1 MARKL
6 FCQWGPWAY
15 RISQEKEILRRKM
28 KDLSQGPFAKTFQK
42 EPLPQLI
49 YDHKSLILRRL
60 GDVDMALQ
68 QNKRVNLTLAA
79 PRVDGILIHPGE
91 TFSFW
96 HLVGRCTRRKGY
108 QTGMTIGKGQVGQG
122 VGGGMCQFTNL
133 IHFMVLH
140 SPLTILEHHHHDSMD
155 LFPDFGRQVP
165 FGVGTSIA
173 YNYLDYRVR
182 NDTQQVFQLKTFIDG
197 EYLHGQLR
205 CQEPLPYC
213 WHLRVEDEYFE
224 KEGAEL
230 YRHNIIYRRKVDKK
244 TGNYEDT
251 VLMRNRARVLYDH
264 SYVPQ
269 SAIRQQ
275 EEERKEESKCSSIQ

>member
-28 KDLSQGPFAKTFQK
+28 KDLSQGPFARTFQK

-60 GDVDMALQ
+60 GNVDMALQ

-108 QTGMTIGKGQVGQG
+108 QTGMTIGEVG
-122 VGGGMCQFTNL
+122 
-133 IHFMVLH
+133 
-140 SPLTILEHHHHDSMD
+140 S
-155 LFPDFGRQVP
+155 
-165 FGVGTSIA
+165 
-173 YNYLDYRVR
+173 
-182 NDTQQVFQLKTFIDG
+182 
-197 EYLHGQLR
+197 
-205 CQEPLPYC
+205 
-213 WHLRVEDEYFE
+213 
-224 KEGAEL
+224 
-230 YRHNIIYRRKVDKK
+230 
-244 TGNYEDT
+244 
-251 VLMRNRARVLYDH
+251 
-264 SYVPQ
+264 
-269 SAIRQQ
+269 
-275 EEERKEESKCSSIQ
+275 

>member
-79 PRVDGILIHPGE
+79 PRVDGILIYPGE

-155 LFPDFGRQVP
+155 LFPDYGRQIP
-165 FGVGTSIA
+165 FGTGTSIL
-173 YNYLDYRVR
+173 YNYLDYR
-182 NDTQQVFQLKTFIDG
+182 FQNNTDRTYQLTVWTDG
-197 EYLHGQLR
+197 EYLHGELLADRPQQYSYHIECRNEFFSREEDGVYRNNEIWRHKIDVHTGEEAEAVLLR
-205 CQEPLPYC
+205 RNHAKIAYDPAGLT
-213 WHLRVEDEYFE
+213 V
-224 KEGAEL
+224 
-230 YRHNIIYRRKVDKK
+230 VD
-244 TGNYEDT
+244 
-251 VLMRNRARVLYDH
+251 L
-264 SYVPQ
+264 
-269 SAIRQQ
+269 
-275 EEERKEESKCSSIQ
+275 RKEKQS